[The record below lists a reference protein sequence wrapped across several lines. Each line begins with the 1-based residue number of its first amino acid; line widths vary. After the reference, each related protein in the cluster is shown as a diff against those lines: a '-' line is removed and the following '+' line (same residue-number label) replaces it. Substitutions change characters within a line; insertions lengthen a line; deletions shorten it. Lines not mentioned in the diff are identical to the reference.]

1 MNNAIKRLSVQDLEF
16 YDLELM
22 QVLKLEMNENLA

>member
-22 QVLKLEMNENLA
+22 QVLKLEMNEILA